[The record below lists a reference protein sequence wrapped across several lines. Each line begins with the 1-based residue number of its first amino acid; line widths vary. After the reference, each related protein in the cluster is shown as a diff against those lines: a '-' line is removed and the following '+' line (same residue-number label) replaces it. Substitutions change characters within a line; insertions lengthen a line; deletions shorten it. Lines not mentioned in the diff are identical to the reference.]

1 MYTKFIKFMK
11 QVLRRTPNQVF
22 HDELSPKSFYLMREN
37 GKDYFLAESSEGTW
51 EWRDFGSRENAGG
64 SSFDSFEGA
73 IEYAT
78 ELNTNRVLQVFE
90 SRRGLLTALYTRT
103 EEKFS
108 NSGAVVY

>member
-1 MYTKFIKFMK
+1 MK

-64 SSFDSFEGA
+64 ASFDSFEDA
-73 IEYAT
+73 IKYAT
-78 ELNTNRVLQVFE
+78 ESYTSSFAVRELTAFE
-90 SRRGLLTALYTRT
+90 SRRGFVAELAKRT

-108 NSGAVVY
+108 KPHFA

>member
-1 MYTKFIKFMK
+1 MK

-64 SSFDSFEGA
+64 ATFDSFEDA

-78 ELNTNRVLQVFE
+78 ETNTQVVRDLQVFE
-90 SRRGLLTALYTRT
+90 SRRGLVKELAKRT

-108 NSGAVVY
+108 QPHFA

>member
-1 MYTKFIKFMK
+1 MITKIYKFMK

-22 HDELSPKSFYLMREN
+22 HDELSPKSFYLMKES

-64 SSFDSFEGA
+64 TSFDSFEDA

-78 ELNTNRVLQVFE
+78 EPSSTEREIQMFE
-90 SRRGLLTALYTRT
+90 SRRGLLTALYKAT
-103 EEKFS
+103 EARFQTVSFS
-108 NSGAVVY
+108 

>member
-1 MYTKFIKFMK
+1 MFNKIISFMK

-22 HDELSPKSFYLMREN
+22 HDELSPNHFYLLREK
-37 GKDYFLAESSEGTW
+37 GKDFFLAESSEGTW

-64 SSFDSFEGA
+64 ASFDSFEDA

-78 ELNTNRVLQVFE
+78 ETNAQRELSVFE
-90 SRRGLLTALYTRT
+90 SRRGFVAELAKRT

-108 NSGAVVY
+108 KPHFA